1 MQIIK
6 TPDVPAAIGPYS
18 QGVVSNGFL
27 FTHGVLPLDKD
38 TGLLVGDTIEE
49 QAEQVLKNMLA
60 LIKAGGSDECHI
72 VKTNVFITDMSKFA
86 AFNAVY
92 AKYFKQDYRRTWFGN
107 IGTPWHTRHKHKN
120 CCRHS
125 WNEKGRCFVTNDAK
139 NQ

>member
-92 AKYFKQDYRRTWFGN
+92 AKYFKQDYPARA
-107 IGTPWHTRHKHKN
+107 
-120 CCRHS
+120 CV
-125 WNEKGRCFVTNDAK
+125 EVAALAKGALVEMEAIAEVCK
-139 NQ
+139 

>member
-18 QGVVSNGFL
+18 QAVVSNGFL

-38 TGLLVGDTIEE
+38 TGLLVGETIEE

-72 VKTNVFITDMSKFA
+72 VKTNVFITDMKKFA

-92 AKYFKQDYRRTWFGN
+92 AKYFQQDYPARACVEVTALAKGALVEMEA
-107 IGTPWHTRHKHKN
+107 IAEV
-120 CCRHS
+120 CR
-125 WNEKGRCFVTNDAK
+125 
-139 NQ
+139 